1 MTSTTTTH
9 RAVTFDLAKNTL
21 CQWEQQTLSI
31 EDISKVY
38 YVRED
43 YERIEDD
50 NDLALY
56 EASQMKSKK
65 ELQESTTCC
74 VRGLECKTP
83 MGAKRRSTNKKRSRQ
98 VVLQNQH
105 DDVLPEV
112 LAEVYSGYSKACQIQ
127 ANRLGKYDEMI
138 AKQIYQED
146 DQQQQQQQ
154 ESCYIVENLKDSM
167 LINMSSSSS
176 KNKQIKGGDDD
187 STVSTAVESLGSLS
201 F

>member
-1 MTSTTTTH
+1 MASTTTQ

-21 CQWEQQTLSI
+21 YQWEKQTNI
-31 EDISKVY
+31 EDMSKVY

-43 YERIEDD
+43 YERIEDE
-50 NDLALY
+50 NDITLY

-83 MGAKRRSTNKKRSRQ
+83 LGAKRRSTNKKRSRK

-105 DDVLPEV
+105 DLEM
-112 LAEVYSGYSKACQIQ
+112 LAQVYSGYSKACQTQ
-127 ANRLGKYDEMI
+127 ATRLGKYDEMI
-138 AKQIYQED
+138 AKQIYEED
-146 DQQQQQQQ
+146 
-154 ESCYIVENLKDSM
+154 ERSSNEFLVENLKDS
-167 LINMSSSSS
+167 IVGMSSSS
-176 KNKQIKGGDDD
+176 KTKKINGGDDD

-201 F
+201 L

>member
-1 MTSTTTTH
+1 MTSTTTTR

-74 VRGLECKTP
+74 LRGLECKTP
-83 MGAKRRSTNKKRSRQ
+83 AGTKRRSTNKNRSRK

-105 DDVLPEV
+105 DLEM
-112 LAEVYSGYSKACQIQ
+112 LAQVYSGYSKACQTQ
-127 ANRLGKYDEMI
+127 ATRLGKYDEMI
-138 AKQIYQED
+138 AKQIYKE
-146 DQQQQQQQ
+146 
-154 ESCYIVENLKDSM
+154 EEKRKI
-167 LINMSSSSS
+167 
-176 KNKQIKGGDDD
+176 
-187 STVSTAVESLGSLS
+187 
-201 F
+201 

>member
-83 MGAKRRSTNKKRSRQ
+83 IGAKRRSTNKKRSRK
-98 VVLQNQH
+98 VVLQNQLI
-105 DDVLPEV
+105 DDIVPEV
-112 LAEVYSGYSKACQIQ
+112 LAEVYSGYSKPCQLQ
-127 ANRLGKYDEMI
+127 ANRLGKYDELI
-138 AKQIYQED
+138 AKQIYEED
-146 DQQQQQQQ
+146 QQ
-154 ESCYIVENLKDSM
+154 ESCIVENLKDS
-167 LINMSSSSS
+167 IIRISSS
-176 KNKQIKGGDDD
+176 KTKTIIDDD
-187 STVSTAVESLGSLS
+187 STVSTAVVTMGSWSL
-201 F
+201 